1 MSKDKET
8 ADNTPKFAG
17 IEIPPELNQLHFLF
31 LFFCTMLGG
40 IYLNV
45 SVIVQPAFLVDI
57 IKIDQSYTG
66 SMNAFLQN
74 MSQVAT
80 LALVAY
86 FGVLSDRV
94 GRKKLAVLGFILI
107 GLFYY
112 LLTLSN
118 EIAAALNLSADISA
132 KICATLSFAP
142 SKAAEFTAYAPG
154 LLVMYL
160 MRLGMGIGIIL
171 TYPQFITMAADYTYE
186 KDRGKGMA
194 MNGVMIGVASMLVF
208 AAFSPIMKK
217 IDVVPFIYL
226 LIGIAALGALL
237 TGLFTKDRM
246 PEVSAEKMGL
256 RKILAVAGKNLPVR
270 VAYYCSL
277 ITRADMP
284 VFATLFLA
292 WGVKYGAE
300 IGMASKAATLKASFP
315 MMGAALVTFV
325 AFPVIGVLLDKK
337 GRIPVIIF
345 CNLMLGA
352 GMIIAAVSPHPFHW
366 LVYLGSALIGGG
378 MAGAIAGANALCA
391 DNSPK
396 AILGSIMGGLNTM
409 QPIGILFF
417 LAVGGYLFDKFGPG
431 YALGFKG
438 IASVLLGVWMFIR
451 KDSINKAIEEIKAG
465 NQPNK

>member
-1 MSKDKET
+1 MSKD
-8 ADNTPKFAG
+8 NTPVDKVPKFAG
-17 IEIPPELNQLHFLF
+17 MEIPPGLNKSNFLF
-31 LFFCTMLGG
+31 LFICTMLGG

-66 SMNAFLQN
+66 SINAFLQN

-86 FGVLSDRV
+86 FGVLSDKV
-94 GRKKLAVLGFILI
+94 GRKKLAVVGFVLI
-107 GLFYY
+107 GIFYY

-118 EIAAALNLSADISA
+118 DIAAALNLSADISA

-142 SKAAEFTAYAPG
+142 SKAVEFTSFAPG
-154 LLVMYL
+154 LLVMYV

-171 TYPQFITMAADYTYE
+171 TFPQFITMVADYTYE

-194 MNGVMIGVASMLVF
+194 MNGVMIGIASMLVF
-208 AAFSPIMKK
+208 SAFSPIMKR
-217 IDVVPFIYL
+217 IDIIPFIFL
-226 LIGIAALGALL
+226 LIIISALGALL
-237 TGLFTKDRM
+237 TGMFTRDHM
-246 PEVSAEKMGL
+246 PEVGDEKLGL
-256 RKILAVAGKNLPVR
+256 KKIIPVVRENLPVR
-270 VAYYCSL
+270 VAYYCTL
-277 ITRADMP
+277 ITRADMT

-300 IGMASKAATLKASFP
+300 IGLESKAATLKASFP
-315 MMGAALVTFV
+315 MIVAAAVTFV
-325 AFPVIGVLLDKK
+325 AFPIIGVLLDKK
-337 GRIPVIIF
+337 GRVPVIIF
-345 CNLMLGA
+345 CNLLLGA
-352 GMIIAAVSPHPFHW
+352 GMILCAVVPNPFHW
-366 LVYLGSALIGGG
+366 LVFVGTALIGAG
-378 MAGAIAGANALCA
+378 MGGAIAGSNALGA

-396 AILGSIMGGLNTM
+396 PILGSIMGGLNTM

-438 IASVLLGVWMFIR
+438 IASVLLGIWMFIR
-451 KDSINKAIEEIKAG
+451 RKPIVSAIEEIKAREKT
-465 NQPNK
+465 Q